1 MLISKRILTALN
13 EQVGNEFSAML
24 QYVAIAAHFD
34 CETLPLLSA
43 HYFRQAEEE
52 KMHGHK
58 FIKFILDTGG
68 RVAIPAIPAP
78 RATFNRAEEAVKLS
92 LDQEKEVTAQINSLV
107 HLAKEESDYTTET
120 FLNWFVQEQL
130 EEVSSAEDLLSIVQ
144 RAGEENLLRV
154 EEYLDRKKGGAAR
167 YSKSE
172 IGAS

>member
-1 MLISKRILTALN
+1 MLISKRILGALN
-13 EQVGNEFSAML
+13 EQVGHEFSAMV

-34 CETLPLLSA
+34 SETLPLLSA

-52 KMHGHK
+52 KVHAYK

-78 RATFNRAEEAVKLS
+78 KGTFDLAEEAVKLS
-92 LDQEKEVTAQINSLV
+92 LDQEKEVSAQISRLV

-154 EEYLDRKKGGAAR
+154 EEYLARKGESANRFGVAGSDKP
-167 YSKSE
+167 
-172 IGAS
+172 